1 MRIPQYGL
9 TGCRKSIE
17 LLVVALYAEGVK
29 VALSYVLALT
39 GAGMVGYAVT
49 LARALN
55 CDYPAVRFRILQA
68 LRTQPWQAEM
78 FTKTKPG
85 SFFDGIHAAMKTAG
99 TTGLRDP
106 VQLAQVTRPSYDA
119 ATATVAPKWKDI
131 FGKLRMGG
139 MGIASGLA
147 LAIGFGARPTVHIV
161 LLVAAIIA
169 AIWAFTVKRD
179 CERYVVLAR
188 LEILPDVDRAVAEG
202 RYGKAPN

>member
-1 MRIPQYGL
+1 M
-9 TGCRKSIE
+9 
-17 LLVVALYAEGVK
+17 K
-29 VALSYVLALT
+29 VALCYVLALT
-39 GAGMVGYAVT
+39 GAGMVGYAVS
-49 LARALN
+49 LAHAIN

-106 VQLAQVTRPSYDA
+106 DQIAQVTRPTYDA
-119 ATATVAPKWKDI
+119 ATTTVGSRWKEI
-131 FGKLRMGG
+131 LGKVKMGG
-139 MGIASGLA
+139 MGIASSLA
-147 LAIGFGARPTVHIV
+147 LAIGFGIRPTVHIV
-161 LLVAAIIA
+161 LAVAAIIA
-169 AIWAFTVKRD
+169 TVWIFAKKLD

-202 RYGKAPN
+202 RYGKPHT

>member
-1 MRIPQYGL
+1 M
-9 TGCRKSIE
+9 
-17 LLVVALYAEGVK
+17 K
-29 VALSYVLALT
+29 VALSYLLAVI
-39 GAGMVGYAVT
+39 GAGMVGYAVV

-68 LRTQPWQAEM
+68 LRTQPWQAEV

-85 SFFDGIHAAMKTAG
+85 TFFDGIHAAMKTAG

-106 VQLAQVTRPSYDA
+106 DQVAQVTRPTYDA
-119 ATATVAPKWKDI
+119 ATSTVSSGWKAI

-139 MGIASGLA
+139 MAIAGGLA
-147 LAIGFGARPTVHIV
+147 LAIGFGAKPTIHIV

-169 AIWAFTVKRD
+169 AIWAFAIKID

-202 RYGKAPN
+202 RYGKPAA

>member
-1 MRIPQYGL
+1 M
-9 TGCRKSIE
+9 
-17 LLVVALYAEGVK
+17 K
-29 VALSYVLALT
+29 VALSYVIALT
-39 GAGMVGYAVT
+39 GAGMVGYAVS
-49 LARALN
+49 LARALH

-85 SFFDGIHAAMKTAG
+85 SFFDGVHAAMKSAG
-99 TTGLRDP
+99 ATGLRDADQ
-106 VQLAQVTRPSYDA
+106 VAQVTRPAYDA
-119 ATATVAPKWKDI
+119 ATSAIPPRWKDI

-147 LAIGFGARPTVHIV
+147 LAIGFGARPIVHIL

-169 AIWAFTVKRD
+169 AIWVFATKLD
-179 CERYVVLAR
+179 CDRYVVLAR

-202 RYGKAPN
+202 RYGKAPS